1 MICHVVLY
9 KMKSSG
15 SDADKARLMAAVR
28 QTLPTLPG
36 VRNLRV
42 GKSLTGPEKGYSVA
56 LVMDFEDAQAL
67 ETYRVDARH
76 HQFVKEVAGPLVED
90 IWRFDFE
97 WN

>member
-1 MICHVVLY
+1 MICHVVFY
-9 KMKSSG
+9 RMKQG
-15 SDADKARLMAAVR
+15 TNEADEARLMEAAR
-28 QTLPTLPG
+28 KTLPTLPG

-42 GKSLTGPEKGYSVA
+42 GKSLTGPEKGYSIA
-56 LVMDFEDAQAL
+56 LVMDFENAESL

-76 HQFVKEVAGPLVED
+76 QQFVKEVAGPLVED

>member
-1 MICHVVLY
+1 ME
-9 KMKSSG
+9 
-15 SDADKARLMAAVR
+15 AAR

-56 LVMDFEDAQAL
+56 LVMDFESAQAL
-67 ETYRVDARH
+67 EIYRVDGG
-76 HQFVKEVAGPLVED
+76 HQKFVKEVAGPLVED

>member
-9 KMKSSG
+9 KMKPSS
-15 SDADKARLMAAVR
+15 SEANEARLMEAAR

-42 GKSLTGPEKGYSVA
+42 GKSLTGPEKGYSLA

-76 HQFVKEVAGPLVED
+76 QQFVKEVAGPLVED

>member
-1 MICHVVLY
+1 MICHVVFYRMRL
-9 KMKSSG
+9 G
-15 SDADKARLMAAVR
+15 TNESDENWLMNAAR

-42 GKSLTGPEKGYSVA
+42 GRSLSGPEKGYSLA
-56 LVMDFEDAQAL
+56 LVMDFENAEAL
-67 ETYRVDARH
+67 EAYRVDSRH
-76 HQFVKEVAGPLVED
+76 QQFVQGVAGPLVED